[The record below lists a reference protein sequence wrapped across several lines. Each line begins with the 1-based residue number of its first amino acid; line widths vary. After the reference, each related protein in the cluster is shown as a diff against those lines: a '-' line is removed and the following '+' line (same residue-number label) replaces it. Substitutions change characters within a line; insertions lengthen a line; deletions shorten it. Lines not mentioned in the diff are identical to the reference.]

1 MPAQSVSSWKPNQ
14 AGVEVKNIMIVLMLL
29 FGIIT
34 SFAVPPSLAQQSSA
48 QQMLTLFQSKVYT
61 SANTKAQNFE
71 DWLPLAS
78 QQSQLPLTLTVR
90 NGSGQG
96 HPGFAWFR
104 LQIGGYMMASEKN
117 LEGRQEAAIDVTG
130 RMQPGTSQIMIEAAG
145 EPGATLQF
153 WLTTP
158 AVRLLKVSP
167 PTVVPGDSIVL
178 RGLNFSSDERQVSV
192 TLNGQAIPILSASA
206 TSITAEVPR
215 EAQAGANPVVVS
227 IDNVH
232 SEPLTVQVMT
242 RKTPVLISTNYWL
255 APPGAQL
262 TITGKNFGPTPADNK
277 VYFRDVAA
285 EIVSADPET
294 IVCVVPNWGYE
305 PGTSITNGGQLNIPI
320 KVVSEGVRS
329 ANYIPFDI
337 GNTYQNSF
345 SGTAGEPVNF

>member
-1 MPAQSVSSWKPNQ
+1 MEIQSRQVLK
-14 AGVEVKNIMIVLMLL
+14 VKNITIVLMLL

-34 SFAVPPSLAQQSSA
+34 SFAVPPSVAQQGGA

-61 SANTKAQNFE
+61 SASTKAQNFE

-117 LEGRQEAAIDVTG
+117 LEGRQEAAIDITG
-130 RMQPGTSQIMIEAAG
+130 RMQPGTSQVLVEAAG

-178 RGLNFSSDERQVSV
+178 RGLNFSTDERQVSV
-192 TLNGQAIPILSASA
+192 TLNGKPIPILSASA

-215 EAQAGANPVVVS
+215 DAQSGAGQVMVS
-227 IDNVH
+227 VDNVN
-232 SEPLTVQVMT
+232 SEPLTLQVVG
-242 RKTPVLISTNYWL
+242 RKSPVLISTNFWM
-255 APPGAQL
+255 APPGAEL
-262 TITGKNFGPTPADNK
+262 TITGKNFAPNAADNK
-277 VYFRDVAA
+277 VYFRDKEAQ
-285 EIVSADPET
+285 IVSADPET
-294 IVCVVPNWGYE
+294 IVCVIPDWGFE
-305 PGTSITNGGQLNIPI
+305 PGATIDTGGQLNIPI
-320 KVVSEGVRS
+320 RVVSEGVTS

-345 SGTAGEPVNF
+345 SGAAGQVVHF